1 MRTLTMYMRMK
12 ILVLIIISVGFLA
25 ACQNKKDLAGPPV
38 LNGSWASSDGVYVA
52 QLANGKFQA
61 VANDTGNVISEGSY
75 LALSENKVQLSWV
88 GKISGKSNQA
98 ECLKPDFNQL
108 DCVDL
113 SGNKFS
119 LRRSL

>member
-1 MRTLTMYMRMK
+1 MFERRKKFGFGAAAVLAIG
-12 ILVLIIISVGFLA
+12 ILAGCNNA
-25 ACQNKKDLAGPPV
+25 KDLAGPPV
-38 LNGSWASSDGVYVA
+38 LNGKWASSDGVYVA
-52 QLANGKFQA
+52 ELLNGQFRA

-75 LALSENKVQLSWV
+75 IALAENKIKLSWV

-98 ECLKPDFNQL
+98 ECLKPEDNQL
-108 DCVDL
+108 DCVDV

>member
-1 MRTLTMYMRMK
+1 MLMRTKSLALIMVSFG
-12 ILVLIIISVGFLA
+12 VLS
-25 ACQNKKDLAGPPV
+25 ACQSDKNLAGPPV
-38 LNGSWASSDGVYVA
+38 LNGNWASSDGVYVA

-75 LALSENKVQLSWV
+75 IALGETKVQLSWV

-98 ECLKPDFNQL
+98 ECLKPEFNQL